1 MRRVSLVVECGG
13 SSPFVLCKLLIVV
26 ASLIV
31 KRGLSNS
38 VSAVVVCGLSSCG
51 RKA

>member
-13 SSPFVLCKLLIVV
+13 YSPAVLCELLIVA

-31 KRGLSNS
+31 KHGLSNS
-38 VSAVVVCGLSSCG
+38 ASAVVVCGLSSCG
-51 RKA
+51 GQT